1 MVWDP
6 YSTLCSTVSSSPLFP
21 SVRVSSDLSQHGG
34 NMHYDLDFTLSM
46 FDSVLPCAFSSNN
59 TGSSAKLDRKQ
70 SKHEQT
76 GYYYLKVH
84 HLLNTVQF

>member
-6 YSTLCSTVSSSPLFP
+6 YSTLCSMVSSSPLFP

-34 NMHYDLDFTLSM
+34 NMRYDLDFTQPM
-46 FDSVLPCAFSSNN
+46 YDSVLPCAFSSNN

-70 SKHEQT
+70 SKQEQT
-76 GYYYLKVH
+76 GY
-84 HLLNTVQF
+84 